1 MPDLL
6 DASELLRL
14 LRGVFAPKPEEGS
27 VAFLV
32 DLPPEP
38 GRDRE
43 AWRVRRAL
51 AHEWVRQL
59 SEDRSPGRLDAFLYL
74 YPAVGQNNADLP
86 ERLFPWSGDHLPAS
100 GRELAGQPAQALEE
114 ILARH
119 RLVVAPT
126 EYSATAPLKNLAR
139 RLGFRAATMPGFSP
153 AMIPALRLDIPTI
166 HRRVSRLAELL
177 TAAERAEFVF
187 AVDGAREERLVL
199 DLRYRAAHLSSGRL
213 VEPGSAGN
221 LPSGEAYIVPYEGE
235 RPGDP
240 SRSRGRLPVQL
251 GDEIATYLIEEN
263 RARSVEG
270 DGPAARQEAE
280 RLARDPA
287 YGNLAELG
295 LGVLGPLGVKPVG
308 EVLLDEKLA
317 PHLAFGRSDHFGGQV
332 GPADFSAPERAVH
345 IDRVYN
351 RTLQPRVHLRALDL
365 VLPDRRVEL
374 VRDGEYVIDFGEATN
389 RDATDN
395 S

>member
-1 MPDLL
+1 MSERLSG
-6 DASELLRL
+6 AELLRL

-32 DLPPEP
+32 DVPPEP
-38 GRDRE
+38 ARDRD

-51 AHEWVRQL
+51 AHEWVRSL
-59 SEDRSPGRLDAFLYL
+59 AENRSPERLEPFLFL

-86 ERLFPWSGDHLPAS
+86 ERLFPWSKDRLPAS

-166 HRRVSRLAELL
+166 HQRVLRLAELL
-177 TAAERAEFVF
+177 TAAEWAEFVF
-187 AVDGAREERLVL
+187 AVDGAREERLTL
-199 DLRYRAAHLSSGRL
+199 DLRHRAAHLSSGRL
-213 VEPGSAGN
+213 VEPGTAGN

-251 GDEIATYLIEEN
+251 GDEIATYLIAEN

-270 DGPAARQEAE
+270 DGPATRQEAE

-374 VRDGEYVIDFGEATN
+374 VRDGEYVIDFGEPSGPS
-389 RDATDN
+389 RG
-395 S
+395 